1 MDTNRWEGTTKYTKG
16 TNGHEWTR
24 MDIVSCNI
32 FMVFQ
37 VAYIN
42 RKMQE
47 QGLNKGYTTGRLPLG
62 HESIQSVCKPGRA
75 PIVCEVL
82 EKQRNPF
89 TALDVMP
96 PQ

>member
-1 MDTNRWEGTTKYTKG
+1 
-16 TNGHEWTR
+16 

-47 QGLNKGYTTGRLPLG
+47 QGLNKEYTMGRLSLE